1 MFVRYCV
8 FMFITVLLVVMAVL
22 LGESGPWYFS
32 WVLGTGFM
40 ILVSAMGAMLL
51 DEQEENPEKHRS

>member
-8 FMFITVLLVVMAVL
+8 FMFITVLAVVIAVL

-40 ILVSAMGAMLL
+40 ILVAAMGAILL
-51 DEQEENPEKHRS
+51 DEQENDPVRRG

>member
-1 MFVRYCV
+1 MLLRYC
-8 FMFITVLLVVMAVL
+8 FFLFLMALAVVIAVL

-40 ILVSAMGAMLL
+40 ILVSSMGAILL
-51 DEQEENPEKHRS
+51 DEQEEAAPEA

>member
-8 FMFITVLLVVMAVL
+8 FLFITALAVVIAVL

-40 ILVSAMGAMLL
+40 ILVAAMGAILL
-51 DEQEENPEKHRS
+51 DEQEKNPEKHRG